1 VNTVNLLLGSPSDP
15 LIPLIFLG
23 VALTVVAGIALGNR
37 IVTNRRRQAYENF
50 CLERGYHF
58 APERPGEEAHHVAT
72 CRLFSEGH
80 RHTWGFTIVGTSGGT
95 PFTAFE
101 YRWTTGSGKSSRT
114 HRIGGLLW
122 TMERSLPQFLLTP
135 EGLWARLAAYFGGQ
149 DIDFAESPEFSRAY
163 RLRGNDEA
171 AVRGLFTP
179 ARRQVFEL
187 LGSQH
192 AAGAGQELMWWRDGA
207 LPPPDQFDVF
217 LMEGQR
223 IQRAF
228 ARD

>member
-1 VNTVNLLLGSPSDP
+1 MLRLSDDG
-15 LIPLIFLG
+15 IVTFVVFGGVAVVAGG
-23 VALTVVAGIALGNR
+23 VALVNWLLT
-37 IVTNRRRQAYENF
+37 RRRRRTYEAF
-50 CLERGYHF
+50 CLERGYRF
-58 APERPGEEAHHVAT
+58 DRERPGEETHHAAT
-72 CRLFSEGH
+72 CRLFTEGH
-80 RHTWGFTIVGTSGGT
+80 GRRWTFTIVGTSGGT

-101 YRWTTGSGKSSRT
+101 YRWTTGSGKSSQA

-135 EGLWARLAAYFGGQ
+135 ERLWARLAAYFGGQ

>member
-1 VNTVNLLLGSPSDP
+1 MNTVNLLLASPSDR

-37 IVTNRRRQAYENF
+37 IVTQRRRKAYETF
-50 CLERGYHF
+50 CLERGYRF
-58 APERPGEEAHHVAT
+58 EPERPGEEARHVAT
-72 CRLFSEGH
+72 CRVFSEGH
-80 RHTWGFTIVGTSGGT
+80 RRTWAFTISGTSGGT

-101 YRWTTGSGKSSRT
+101 YRWTTGSGKNSQT

-122 TMERSLPQFLLTP
+122 TVERSLPQFLLTP

-149 DIDFAESPEFSRAY
+149 DIDFPESPEFSSAY
-163 RLRGNDEA
+163 RLRGSDEA
-171 AVRGLFTP
+171 AVRALFTA

-187 LGSQH
+187 FRGQH
-192 AAGAGQELMWWRDGA
+192 AGGAGQELMWWRDGA
-207 LPPPDQFDVF
+207 LPPPDQFDAF
-217 LMEGQR
+217 LMEGDR
-223 IQRAF
+223 IQRVF